1 MTLQQKLASIPDLPP
16 SALKVIAD
24 HSDWIPETVIPREGE
39 DLLLKLNIEGNESI
53 ETGYYMEGAF
63 YLFDG
68 SGDQENNRYITH
80 YQYSKY
86 FL

>member
-1 MTLQQKLASIPDLPP
+1 MKLSQKLTSIPDMPP

-24 HSDWIPETVIPREGE
+24 HSDWIPETVTPIEGE
-39 DLLLKLNIEGNESI
+39 DLLLKLNIEGHEKI
-53 ETGYYMEGAF
+53 TTGYY
-63 YLFDG
+63 LKG
-68 SGDQENNRYITH
+68 SFWLDDERFQENAQYITH